1 MSLLYEIQKSIV
13 HPDTDIGP
21 ILLKLRLLAAR
32 LGSVFLEEW
41 VKYES
46 EGYPSDI
53 EVPSYR
59 IIGVSYIGTFFGPFG
74 SGIKN
79 APIPS
84 YLIKKFAGE
93 NWTKYRVRESIA
105 VIDDLLASSSN
116 RGCSLEIDA
125 SNLIL
130 LLQGKI
136 YPDYACN
143 EIRGIISRS
152 ALAEIRHSVRN
163 RILELT
169 IQIEKSVP
177 EAAKITFGNSKSK
190 EGLDPEKINQI
201 STQVIYG
208 NVTNITIGKGAQFIL
223 SIGKGDKE
231 ALIHYL
237 ISSGIPEAD
246 AKEIAEIFATEEPSG
261 SDEPFGSKAKAWLL
275 DNLKKAANGTWKIGV
290 SVATKVLTEAAS
302 KYYGFK

>member
-1 MSLLYEIQKSIV
+1 MSLLSEIQESV
-13 HPDTDIGP
+13 VQPDTDTGP

-32 LGSVFLEEW
+32 VGSVSLEEW

-59 IIGVSYIGTFFGPFG
+59 IIGVSYRGTFSGPFG
-74 SGIKN
+74 SRIEN
-79 APIPS
+79 APIPL
-84 YLIKKFAGE
+84 YLIEEFAGK
-93 NWTKYRVRESIA
+93 NWTKYRVRESMA
-105 VIDDLLASSSN
+105 AIDDLLASSSD
-116 RGCSLEIDA
+116 RGGSLEIDA

-136 YPDYACN
+136 YPKCACN
-143 EIRGIISRS
+143 EIKGVVSRS
-152 ALAEIRHSVRN
+152 ALAEIRHSVRS

-169 IQIEKSVP
+169 IQIERSVP
-177 EAAKITFGNSKSK
+177 EAAKITFGNPKSK
-190 EGLDPEKINQI
+190 EALDSEKINQI

-208 NVTNITIGKGAQFIL
+208 NVTNITAGNGAQFVF
-223 SIGKGDKE
+223 SIGRGDKE

-237 ISSGIPEAD
+237 VSSGIPEVD
-246 AKEIAEIFATEEPSG
+246 AKEIAEILATEEPSG
-261 SDEPFGSKAKAWLL
+261 SDEPFGSRAKAWLL
-275 DNLKKAANGTWKIGV
+275 DNLKKAANGTWKVGI
-290 SVATKVLTEAAS
+290 SVATKVLTEAAL

>member
-1 MSLLYEIQKSIV
+1 MSLLSEIQESV
-13 HPDTDIGP
+13 VQPDTDTGP

-32 LGSVFLEEW
+32 VGSVFLEEW

-79 APIPS
+79 APISS
-84 YLIKKFAGE
+84 YLIEKFAGE

-105 VIDDLLASSSN
+105 AIDDLLASSSN

-136 YPDYACN
+136 YPDYACS

-177 EAAKITFGNSKSK
+177 EAAKITFDNPKSK
-190 EGLDPEKINQI
+190 EGLDHEKINQI

-208 NVTNITIGKGAQFIL
+208 NVTNITIGKGARFVL

-275 DNLKKAANGTWKIGV
+275 DNLKKAVNGTWKIGI